1 MPMKQIY
8 STIKTLAFAAIAM
21 VATTATAQET
31 ASFTGTFAEL
41 KAQFGFP
48 VSSSAN
54 QNAGNIAGNPINFG
68 LLTLS
73 ATDNNKTATRMWE
86 ANSVVSLRIYKG
98 SSVTLRANREGVKLT
113 RIQFT
118 ASAFNPATNLTV
130 TAGALAGDVWTG
142 SESEITFTATSGNVQ
157 VTAISADLLVEGDV
171 TAITSATVPAFIA
184 GTTPVYNLQG
194 QKVAT
199 YATFLTLPKG
209 LYIING
215 QKVVR

>member
-1 MPMKQIY
+1 MLMKQIY

-142 SESEITFTATSGNVQ
+142 SESEITFTATNGNVQ